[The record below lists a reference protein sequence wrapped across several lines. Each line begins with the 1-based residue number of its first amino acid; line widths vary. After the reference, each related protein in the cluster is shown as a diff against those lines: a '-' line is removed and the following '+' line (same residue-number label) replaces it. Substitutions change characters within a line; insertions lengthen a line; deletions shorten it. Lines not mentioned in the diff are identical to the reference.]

1 MKTQF
6 RPLNLFSLFGVELLK
21 IRRSKI
27 FWILLIPA
35 VMMWLPSAMNANVN
49 FIMNAYDIS
58 PEHNYFIQGY
68 MGMAW
73 FMIPATLIVCTV
85 LMNQTELSSRG
96 LVKCLSLPVSAAKVC
111 LAKFLVTVFLT
122 TVQLVLSIAS
132 YYASAVLASRL
143 YEHDFLLPFPYV
155 CRAASLIYLAVLP
168 TAAGYWMIGVLIRTP
183 IFSVGLGLASIVPSV
198 LMLNTEVWYCY
209 PPAYPFYML
218 MTEYGKLVPEIFSNR
233 VQLIPMVPLGAGV
246 TLLCLGIA
254 CARYGAAE
262 RNSDAL

>member
-1 MKTQF
+1 MKTEF

-49 FIMNAYDIS
+49 FIGAYDIS

-85 LMNQTELSSRG
+85 LMHQTESSSRG
-96 LVKCLSLPVSAAKVC
+96 LVKCLSLPVSAWKIC
-111 LAKFLVTVFLT
+111 LAKFLVAVFLT
-122 TVQLVLSIAS
+122 AVQLVLSIVA
-132 YYASAVLASRL
+132 YYGSAILASRL
-143 YEHDFLLPFPYV
+143 YDYDFVLPFPYV
-155 CRAASLIYLAVLP
+155 CRVASLIYAAVIP
-168 TAAGYWMIGVLIRTP
+168 AAAVYWMIGVLIRTP

-198 LMLNTEVWYCY
+198 LMLNTKMWYCY
-209 PPAYPFYML
+209 PFDYPFYML
-218 MTEYGKLVPEIFSNR
+218 MTEYGKLVPELFSTKAA
-233 VQLIPMVPLGAGV
+233 LIPMVPIGIGT
-246 TLLCLGIA
+246 TLLCLAVA
-254 CARYGAAE
+254 CSRYGAVE
-262 RNSDAL
+262 RNFDSL